1 MALEGK
7 GFFIWQIRNTEG
19 GNASA
24 IASLADQANLTH
36 VLIKVADGSY
46 SYNVNSSGVDLV
58 PPVAQAL
65 RARGVEVWGWHYV
78 YGDAPLDEA
87 NKAIQRIQQINLQG
101 YALDVEGEY
110 KDPGKAQA
118 ATQFMN
124 RLRSAYPR
132 LPIALCSYRFPSYH
146 PQIPWEEFLSQ
157 CTYNMPQVYWVGA
170 HNPADQL
177 RRSVSEFQAMTP
189 FRPIIPVGSA
199 YQSGSWSATVADVN
213 EFLRTARNLNL
224 RAANFWEWSNCRAY
238 LPSVWN
244 AIRDYNWGAPTPPPP
259 PPPLDIAVQLI
270 NMLNTHDP
278 AQAAG
283 LYTPTGVHVTPAR
296 TVQGTAAIQTWYQ
309 TMLTQLLPNATFN
322 LVSYT
327 GSGSSR
333 HLTWTAASS
342 AGQVNNGNDTLGLWD
357 GKIAYHFTSFSVSRT
372 R

>member
-24 IASLADQANLTH
+24 IANLADQANLTH
-36 VLIKVADGSY
+36 VLIKIADGSY
-46 SYNVNSSGVDLV
+46 SYNVNTNGVDLV

-65 RARGVEVWGWHYV
+65 RARGIQVWGWHYV

-87 NKAIQRIQQINLQG
+87 NKAIQRIQQLNLQG
-101 YALDVEGEY
+101 YAIDAEGEY

-124 RLRSAYPR
+124 RLRSAYPN

-146 PQIPWEEFLSQ
+146 PQLPWREFLSQ
-157 CTYNMPQVYWVGA
+157 CTYNMPQVYWVSA

-177 RRSVSEFQAMTP
+177 RRSVSEFQGMSP

-199 YQSGSWSATVADVN
+199 YRSGSWSATANDVN
-213 EFLRTARNLNL
+213 EFMNTARNLNL
-224 RAANFWEWSNCRAY
+224 SAANFWEWSNCRAY

-244 AIRDYNWGAPTPPPP
+244 AIRDYRWGAPTPPPP
-259 PPPLDIAVQLI
+259 PPPADIAVQLI
-270 NMLNTHDP
+270 NTLNTHNP

-283 LYTPTGVHVTPAR
+283 LYTPNGVHVTAAR
-296 TVQGTAAIQTWYQ
+296 TIQGPAAIQSWYQ
-309 TMLTQLLPNATFN
+309 TLLTQLLPNATFS
-322 LVSYT
+322 LVSYS

-333 HLTWTAASS
+333 HLTWTATSG
-342 AGQVNNGNDTLGLWD
+342 AGHVNNGDDTLGLLD
-357 GKIAYHFTSFSVSRT
+357 GKIAYHFSSFSVSRT
-372 R
+372 